1 MPYCISRFVL
11 VNLNIVL
18 ARSCLHRCKIFL
30 YVKH

>member
-18 ARSCLHRCKIFL
+18 ARKLSAQMQDLL